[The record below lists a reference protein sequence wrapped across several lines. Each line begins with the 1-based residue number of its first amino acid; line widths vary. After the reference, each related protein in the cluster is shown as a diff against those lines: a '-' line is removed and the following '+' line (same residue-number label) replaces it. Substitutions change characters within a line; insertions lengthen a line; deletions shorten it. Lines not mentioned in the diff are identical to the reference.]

1 MKKLFARTFC
11 LIFFL
16 QVISPAAL
24 AEQLSFQAPDI
35 ESPTIKFDAGET
47 QIFDGNKKF
56 SAEVTD
62 NVAVAEVTLYYKGV
76 NDFAFIPKQ
85 MIRENK
91 QSNIYS
97 AEISVDS
104 IISNKLEIYIKA
116 EDVSGN
122 SIFEGQKFL
131 PLTYDIAP
139 GSTKEEVLTVGTE
152 PAEEEGMS
160 TMTMVLI
167 GVGAAVLIG
176 AAGGGG
182 GGGGG
187 DEPTTG
193 TITITAPTPD

>member
-1 MKKLFARTFC
+1 MKKLFSRTFC

-35 ESPTIKFDAGET
+35 ESPSIKFDVGDT
-47 QIFDGNKKF
+47 KIFDGMKTF

-62 NVAVAEVTLYYKGV
+62 NVAVSKVTLYYKGV

-85 MIRENK
+85 MVQGDK
-91 QSNIYS
+91 QSDIYS
-97 AEISVDS
+97 VEIAVDS

-139 GSTKEEVLTVGTE
+139 RDSKKVISIGTE

-160 TMTMVLI
+160 TLTMILI
-167 GVGAAVLIG
+167 GVGVAALAG

-182 GGGGG
+182 GGGS
-187 DEPTTG
+187 DPAPSG
-193 TITITAPTPD
+193 TIIITAPTPD